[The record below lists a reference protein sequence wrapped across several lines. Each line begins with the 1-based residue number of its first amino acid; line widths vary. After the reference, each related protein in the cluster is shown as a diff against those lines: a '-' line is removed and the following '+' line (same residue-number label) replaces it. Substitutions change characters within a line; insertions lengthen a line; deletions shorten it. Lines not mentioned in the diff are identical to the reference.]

1 MAETTNLMSIAPVQP
16 KVSTKMTSQSTQPK
30 YKSATRT
37 GKKSFGA
44 TLDKINAKLDEL
56 NQSVKDLQNI
66 DKENVQVDPDAEKND
81 TAEKIPAQGKSD
93 SPQDAP
99 EKAISNEESET
110 RNDSKAVA
118 KEDGKPADIFLGEKQ
133 VSNDFNA
140 APKISAQN
148 PVAEKI
154 SDTPDETSELVNDQ
168 TTTNIL
174 AANSMA
180 YLFGMNSES
189 LLITKSVTDSAAVEV
204 SKVEGVQEISSTQN
218 LQTLL
223 PQSDNKNA
231 QSMLQMLGGK
241 TWRVFDNQPTIQ
253 TSQPVENQPVQVQ
266 TSQPIMQLVESQ
278 PAQVQ
283 TPQPI
288 MQLVESQPAQVQTP
302 QPIIQ
307 PVENQPAQ
315 VQTPQPIIQPVEN
328 QPVQVQT
335 SQPITQPIES
345 QPVQVQTSQ
354 PITQPIESQPVQVQI
369 PQPIIQPA
377 ESQPVQV
384 QTSQPIAQ
392 PVENQPVQVQTPQPT
407 AQPAENQPVQVQTP
421 QPTAQP
427 AENQPVQI
435 QTAQLTA
442 QPVENQPVQV
452 QTPQP
457 TAQPAENQ
465 PVQVQ
470 TAQPIAQP
478 VENQPAQIQTAQ
490 PTAQPAEN
498 QPVQVQTAQPIA
510 QLVENQPVQV
520 QTPQPI
526 IQPAESPPVQIQTAQ
541 PIAQLVKNQ
550 PAQIQT
556 PQPIIQP
563 AENQPVQV
571 QTPQPIIQPAE
582 NQPVQ
587 VQTSQP
593 TAQTLQNFSELLG
606 TDIQVEEAPTAAPV
620 TSPQATPQQFAQDN
634 QRQGEQN
641 FQNQIFQTVANND
654 LQAQPVST
662 GGEVFA
668 ANLAVANDTPQT
680 QQATPTQAP
689 DAPPPMPQED
699 FNVPAQIVR
708 QARLIRAAE
717 NTEMVIKLNPEH
729 LGELTLRVSVSQN
742 GAVNASFHS
751 DNAQVRT
758 IIENSLVQLRHELNN
773 VGLKV
778 ENVQVYAGLSDG
790 GGLMNGQGGQA
801 WQQNRQQSSGNR
813 TIDLNS
819 LERDVEATAP
829 VNESSDV
836 TGVDYSV

>member
-118 KEDGKPADIFLGEKQ
+118 KEDGKPAYIFLGEKQ

-307 PVENQPAQ
+307 PVENQP
-315 VQTPQPIIQPVEN
+315 
-328 QPVQVQT
+328 
-335 SQPITQPIES
+335 
-345 QPVQVQTSQ
+345 VQVQTSQ

-384 QTSQPIAQ
+384 QTSQPI
-392 PVENQPVQVQTPQPT
+392 
-407 AQPAENQPVQVQTP
+407 
-421 QPTAQP
+421 
-427 AENQPVQI
+427 
-435 QTAQLTA
+435 A